1 MRGQRLAGIF
11 VKFWAVLCA
20 KSATNN
26 IKALITEIAEPPP
39 PLSELGHEA
48 GYGATFVLTVR
59 GKNSARPDLLIPG
72 GSCFTHAE
80 SHAPA
85 SRQGTSRGLL
95 REFPAASVRAS
106 P

>member
-11 VKFWAVLCA
+11 VQFWAVLCA

-26 IKALITEIAEPPP
+26 LRVLITEIAKSPPP
-39 PLSELGHEA
+39 SPSSATKSEMRCIRADGPQR
-48 GYGATFVLTVR
+48 T
-59 GKNSARPDLLIPG
+59 SARPDLRIPG

-80 SHAPA
+80 LHAPA

>member
-1 MRGQRLAGIF
+1 M
-11 VKFWAVLCA
+11 
-20 KSATNN
+20 
-26 IKALITEIAEPPP
+26 
-39 PLSELGHEA
+39 
-48 GYGATFVLTVR
+48 
-59 GKNSARPDLLIPG
+59 RPDLLIPG

-85 SRQGTSRGLL
+85 RRQGTSRGLL